1 MKIFKV
7 TLKAT
12 NGLRDTAQGKDGKYL
27 EVENGTIY
35 VLEKDIDYIFKTYD
49 VEILE
54 YAGLFFERSKQNM
67 EQWLREPLQKSED
80 II

>member
-1 MKIFKV
+1 M
-7 TLKAT
+7 
-12 NGLRDTAQGKDGKYL
+12 RDTAQGKDGKYL

-49 VEILE
+49 VEIIE

>member
-7 TLKAT
+7 TLEAT

-35 VLEKDIDYIFKTYD
+35 VLEKDIDYIFKTYN
-49 VEILE
+49 VEVIE
-54 YAGLFFERSKQNM
+54 YMGLFFERN
-67 EQWLREPLQKSED
+67 E
-80 II
+80 